1 MLTAPVTAQS
11 ARISP
16 SPAQG
21 AWYACYTRPRSEKK
35 VALLFGERGIENFL
49 PTAPRVS
56 QWHDRKR
63 TVHWPLFASYVF
75 ARTCN
80 DGLLRI
86 VQTPGVADVVRFCGR
101 PALIPDSEIRN
112 IAKFADAVAATGYE
126 PPAVQYE
133 EGQRVRITAGPFE
146 NVEGVVVELRGRMRV
161 LVGLAAIGAG
171 FEVDV
176 PAHSLKAIRKSA
188 NGQSRAQARL

>member
-1 MLTAPVTAQS
+1 MLTSPAIAQP
-11 ARISP
+11 ARIPP
-16 SPAQG
+16 SPVEG

-80 DGLLRI
+80 DELPRI
-86 VQTPGVADVVRFCGR
+86 FRTPRVVDVVRFCGR

-112 IAKFADAVAATGYE
+112 IASFADALAATGYE
-126 PPAVQYE
+126 PPPAQYE

-146 NVEGVVVELRGRMRV
+146 DVEGVVVELRGRKRV

-176 PAHSLKAIRKSA
+176 PAHSLKAIR
-188 NGQSRAQARL
+188 